1 MPQGKPSS
9 DRLQYLDWVRGIG
22 AIIMLQGH
30 VFHSLLRPDLK
41 SSGAYTLSQFV
52 GGMPPALFLFLTGI
66 TLAFLMDSVERKG
79 WSPRKRVWESL
90 LRARYLFFLAF
101 AFRLQLFVF
110 GLPAPWQGL
119 FKVDVLN
126 CMGLSI
132 ALLSVMAIFT
142 TAERV
147 RLCAVLGLAIAFLSP
162 LVTELHWNAAPLN
175 YLPWMVRDYIIPD
188 RATFGIFPW
197 AAYLALGVSAGS
209 VLRLVPDEATERCM
223 QWAAILGGGLILAC
237 QYLANSTFTI
247 YAHSDYWLDSPAQV
261 LTKTGVLLVML
272 SIAFLWTRYGAGNG
286 WSWVRQFGVTS
297 LLVYWVHIE
306 LVYGKA
312 TFFIQN
318 RLNLTQ
324 TYIAAILTILLMLA
338 ISTMKTHP
346 AKWRVLW
353 ATLSGRTPQPLDPE
367 RQSGD

>member
-1 MPQGKPSS
+1 MPPGKISS
-9 DRLQYLDWVRGIG
+9 HRLEYLDWVRGMG

-30 VFHSLLRPDLK
+30 VFHSFLRPELK

-66 TLAFLMDSVERKG
+66 TLGFLMDSVERKG
-79 WSPRKRVWESL
+79 LSPRMRVWESL
-90 LRARYLFFLAF
+90 LRSRYLFLLAF
-101 AFRLQLFVF
+101 AFRLQLWIF

-132 ALLSVMAIFT
+132 ALLAVMALFT

-147 RLCAVLGLAIAFLSP
+147 RLCAVIGLAIAFLSP
-162 LVTELHWNAAPLN
+162 LVSEIDWSGVPLM
-175 YLPWMVRDYIIPD
+175 LRDYMIPD
-188 RATFGIFPW
+188 RAAFGIFPW
-197 AAYLALGVSAGS
+197 TAYLAFGVSAGS
-209 VLRLVPDEATERCM
+209 VIRLTPPEAMERCM
-223 QWAAILGGGLILAC
+223 QWAAILGGGLIAAS
-237 QYLANSTFTI
+237 QYLAGAGFTI
-247 YAHSDYWLDSPAQV
+247 YAHSDYWLNSPAQV
-261 LTKTGVLLVML
+261 LTKVGVLCVML
-272 SIAFLWTRYGAGNG
+272 SAAFLWTRYGAGEG

-312 TFFIQN
+312 SWLLQGS
-318 RLNLTQ
+318 LNVAQ
-324 TYIAAILTILLMLA
+324 ASVAAVLTILLMLA

-346 AKWRVLW
+346 AKWKAIW
-353 ATLSGRTPQPLDPE
+353 ASVSGRGHPGPTAVTGE
-367 RQSGD
+367 SQSGD